1 MSGYEG
7 QGPEFPEIQQIMID
21 ALEKAAPPR
30 DFTPLD
36 SPREIDFY
44 SGKRALINLLKI
56 VKDEQDENLLR

>member
-7 QGPEFPEIQQIMID
+7 QGPEFPMIQQEMID
-21 ALEKAAPPR
+21 ALEKVAPPR

-36 SPREIDFY
+36 APREIDFY

>member
-7 QGPEFPEIQQIMID
+7 PGQKFPPIMQEMID
-21 ALEKAAPPR
+21 ALESVVPPR

-44 SGKRALINLLKI
+44 GGKRSLINLLKI
-56 VKDEQDENLLR
+56 VKEEQDENLLS

>member
-7 QGPEFPEIQQIMID
+7 PGSDFPMIQEQLIQ
-21 ALEKAAPPR
+21 ALERAAPPR

-56 VKDEQDENLLR
+56 VKQEQDDNLLA

>member
-7 QGPEFPEIQQIMID
+7 QGPKFPMIQQDLI
-21 ALEKAAPPR
+21 ASLEKIVPPR
-30 DFTPLD
+30 DFTPVD